1 MKNIINK
8 AKQGFTIVE
17 LVIVIAVIGILAG
30 VLIPTFSN
38 VISSANEAAD
48 LNEVQNSLKAY
59 SGYISSQ
66 GKELSDGAIF
76 NVRDTYYVFFEG
88 SLHKFK
94 VNKIDKDEED
104 SNYEKK
110 NPNHFT
116 VLDKGPKLGIDKAE
130 YACNAKFQLIGE
142 DGKPVKVANEEVW
155 FYYYDGKE
163 VTFEDGSKKVKI
175 YAGQMISQSY
185 IAQTKMYM
193 NVLVKFADGVTE
205 ENVSYIQ
212 AQIYNPISSDTTG
225 GSVLRLPIRFH
236 KLVLGENIILVEDW
250 EDILSSTRENNI
262 SFSILYGNDSN
273 SKNCQLDVGDLDNM
287 ADNRTLIFKIE

>member
-48 LNEVQNSLKAY
+48 LNEAQNSLKAY

-94 VNKIDKDEED
+94 VYKSENEED
-104 SNYEKK
+104 SNDKKK
-110 NPNHFT
+110 NPNHFE
-116 VLDKGPKLGIDKAE
+116 VLDKGPKLGIDKDE
-130 YACNAKFQLIGE
+130 YVCNARFQLIGE
-142 DGKPVKVANEEVW
+142 DGEPVKVANEEVW

-175 YAGQMISQSY
+175 YAGQMLAGFDVNSKTENYRNI
-185 IAQTKMYM
+185 K
-193 NVLVKFADGVTE
+193 VKK
-205 ENVSYIQ
+205 
-212 AQIYNPISSDTTG
+212 SDTITDLNDDAKIE
-225 GSVLRLPIRFH
+225 VEIDETN
-236 KLVLGENIILVEDW
+236 KYNLVLGENCINEETFEKIV
-250 EDILSSTRENNI
+250 SGENVIGKFLCNGKEYNV
-262 SFSILYGNDSN
+262 SFAIDEFLLTSVKLKPEESG
-273 SKNCQLDVGDLDNM
+273 
-287 ADNRTLIFKIE
+287 E

>member
-48 LNEVQNSLKAY
+48 LNEAQNSLKAY

-94 VNKIDKDEED
+94 VNKSDKK
-104 SNYEKK
+104 Y
-110 NPNHFT
+110 
-116 VLDKGPKLGIDKAE
+116 
-130 YACNAKFQLIGE
+130 
-142 DGKPVKVANEEVW
+142 
-155 FYYYDGKE
+155 
-163 VTFEDGSKKVKI
+163 
-175 YAGQMISQSY
+175 
-185 IAQTKMYM
+185 
-193 NVLVKFADGVTE
+193 LV
-205 ENVSYIQ
+205 
-212 AQIYNPISSDTTG
+212 
-225 GSVLRLPIRFH
+225 
-236 KLVLGENIILVEDW
+236 
-250 EDILSSTRENNI
+250 
-262 SFSILYGNDSN
+262 
-273 SKNCQLDVGDLDNM
+273 
-287 ADNRTLIFKIE
+287 

>member
-48 LNEVQNSLKAY
+48 LNEAQNSLKAY

-94 VNKIDKDEED
+94 VYKSEKSEKEED
-104 SNYEKK
+104 SNDKKK
-110 NPNHFT
+110 NPNHFE
-116 VLDKGPKLGIDKAE
+116 VLEKGPKLGIDKNE
-130 YACNAKFQLIGE
+130 YACNARFQLIGE
-142 DGKPVKVANEEVW
+142 DGEPVKVANEEVW

-175 YAGQMISQSY
+175 YAGQMLADFDVTDKKENYRNIKVKKSNTIKDLNDDAKIEVRISKDE
-185 IAQTKMYM
+185 T
-193 NVLVKFADGVTE
+193 
-205 ENVSYIQ
+205 
-212 AQIYNPISSDTTG
+212 YN
-225 GSVLRLPIRFH
+225 
-236 KLVLGENIILVEDW
+236 LVLGENCINEETFKKIVSDEKNVICEFW
-250 EDILSSTRENNI
+250 CNGKEYNVSFDIDEFLLS
-262 SFSILYGNDSN
+262 
-273 SKNCQLDVGDLDNM
+273 
-287 ADNRTLIFKIE
+287 

>member
-48 LNEVQNSLKAY
+48 LNEAQNSLKAY

-94 VNKIDKDEED
+94 VYKSENEED
-104 SNYEKK
+104 SNDKKK
-110 NPNHFT
+110 NPNHFE
-116 VLDKGPKLGIDKAE
+116 VLDKGPKLGIDKDE
-130 YACNAKFQLIGE
+130 YVCNARFQLIGE
-142 DGKPVKVANEEVW
+142 DGEPVKVANEEVW

-205 ENVSYIQ
+205 ENVSHIHV
-212 AQIYNPISSDTTG
+212 QIYNPSSPVIG
-225 GSVLRLPIRFH
+225 MRLPIRFH

-250 EDILSSTRENNI
+250 KDILSSTRENNI
-262 SFSILYGNDSN
+262 RFFILYGNDSN

-287 ADNRTLIFKIE
+287 VDNRTLIFKIE

>member
-48 LNEVQNSLKAY
+48 LNEAQNSLKAY

-94 VNKIDKDEED
+94 VNKSENEED
-104 SNYEKK
+104 SNDEKK
-110 NPNHFT
+110 NPNHFE
-116 VLDKGPKLGIDKAE
+116 VLDKGPKLGIDKNE
-130 YACNAKFQLIGE
+130 YACNARFQLIGE
-142 DGKPVKVANEEVW
+142 DGEPVKVANEEVW

-175 YAGQMISQSY
+175 YAGQMLAGFDVNSKTENYRNI
-185 IAQTKMYM
+185 K
-193 NVLVKFADGVTE
+193 VKK
-205 ENVSYIQ
+205 
-212 AQIYNPISSDTTG
+212 SDTITDLNDDAKIEVG
-225 GSVLRLPIRFH
+225 IS
-236 KLVLGENIILVEDW
+236 KDETYNLVLGENCINEDTFEKIVSGGNVIGKFW
-250 EDILSSTRENNI
+250 CNGKEYNVSFDIDEFLLI
-262 SFSILYGNDSN
+262 SV
-273 SKNCQLDVGDLDNM
+273 KP
-287 ADNRTLIFKIE
+287 

>member
-48 LNEVQNSLKAY
+48 LNEAQNSLKAY

-94 VNKIDKDEED
+94 VNKSDKNKED

-116 VLDKGPKLGIDKAE
+116 VLDKGPKLGIDKNE
-130 YACNAKFQLIGE
+130 YACNARFQLIGE
-142 DGKPVKVANEEVW
+142 DGEPVKVANEEVW

-175 YAGQMISQSY
+175 YAGQMLAGFDVNSKTENYRNI
-185 IAQTKMYM
+185 K
-193 NVLVKFADGVTE
+193 VKK
-205 ENVSYIQ
+205 
-212 AQIYNPISSDTTG
+212 SDTITDLNDDAKIEVRI
-225 GSVLRLPIRFH
+225 S
-236 KLVLGENIILVEDW
+236 KDETYNLVLGENCINE
-250 EDILSSTRENNI
+250 ETFE
-262 SFSILYGNDSN
+262 
-273 SKNCQLDVGDLDNM
+273 
-287 ADNRTLIFKIE
+287 KIVSGEKVIGHFWYKEKEYNVKFYIDEFLLTSEKLKPEESRK